1 MAHLANSFG
10 WTEEYMLSMSLER
23 LMLYYTAS
31 LKLPYIIQYE
41 TFDDNITETQEG
53 NKKIKR
59 EKQGL
64 WEVETITI
72 DN

>member
-1 MAHLANSFG
+1 
-10 WTEEYMLSMSLER
+10 MLSMSLER

-31 LKLPYIIQYE
+31 LQLPYTIEYE
-41 TFDDNITETQEG
+41 TYNDGNIIETQEG
-53 NKKIKR
+53 NKRIRK

>member
-1 MAHLANSFG
+1 
-10 WTEEYMLSMSLER
+10 MLSMSLSR

-31 LKLPYIIQYE
+31 LQLPYTIEYE
-41 TFDDNITETQEG
+41 TYNDSNITETQQG

>member
-1 MAHLANSFG
+1 
-10 WTEEYMLSMSLER
+10 
-23 LMLYYTAS
+23 MLYYTAS
-31 LKLPYIIQYE
+31 LQLPYTIEYE
-41 TFDDNITETQEG
+41 TYNDGNITETQEG

>member
-1 MAHLANSFG
+1 
-10 WTEEYMLSMSLER
+10 MLSMSLSI

-31 LKLPYIIQYE
+31 FQLPYTIEYE
-41 TFDDNITETQEG
+41 TYNDSNITETQQG

-72 DN
+72 DNK

>member
-1 MAHLANSFG
+1 
-10 WTEEYMLSMSLER
+10 MLSMTFSR

-31 LKLPYIIQYE
+31 LQLPYTIEYE
-41 TFDDNITETQEG
+41 TYNGDNITETQEG
-53 NKKIKR
+53 NKKIRR

>member
-1 MAHLANSFG
+1 
-10 WTEEYMLSMSLER
+10 MLSMSLSR

-31 LKLPYIIQYE
+31 FQLPYTIEYE
-41 TFDDNITETQEG
+41 TYNDSNITETQQG

-72 DN
+72 DNK

>member
-1 MAHLANSFG
+1 
-10 WTEEYMLSMSLER
+10 MLSMSLSR

-31 LKLPYIIQYE
+31 LQLPYTIEYE
-41 TFDDNITETQEG
+41 TFDDNVSETKRG
-53 NKKIKR
+53 NKRIRK

-72 DN
+72 DD

>member
-1 MAHLANSFG
+1 
-10 WTEEYMLSMSLER
+10 
-23 LMLYYTAS
+23 MLYYTAS

-53 NKKIKR
+53 NKKIRR

-64 WEVETITI
+64 WEVETLTI
-72 DN
+72 DNY

>member
-1 MAHLANSFG
+1 
-10 WTEEYMLSMSLER
+10 MLSMSLSR

-31 LKLPYIIQYE
+31 LQLPYTIEYE
-41 TFDDNITETQEG
+41 TYNDSNITETQQG

-72 DN
+72 DNK

>member
-53 NKKIKR
+53 NKKIRR

>member
-1 MAHLANSFG
+1 
-10 WTEEYMLSMSLER
+10 
-23 LMLYYTAS
+23 MLYYSAS
-31 LKLPYIIQYE
+31 LKLPYIIEYE
-41 TFDDNITETQEG
+41 TFDDNVSETKRG
-53 NKKIKR
+53 NKRIRK

>member
-1 MAHLANSFG
+1 
-10 WTEEYMLSMSLER
+10 
-23 LMLYYTAS
+23 MLYYTAS
-31 LKLPYIIQYE
+31 FQLPYTIEYE
-41 TFDDNITETQEG
+41 TYNDSNITETQQG

-72 DN
+72 DNK